1 MNTMTT
7 AQKKAYEDATRNAE
21 QLTFGTVY
29 GYARIST
36 PKQKIERQL
45 ANIKN
50 FYENAVI
57 VQEEY
62 TGTTTDRPAWN
73 RLMKRVKTGDTIV
86 FDEVSRMSRNAEEGF
101 TAYQDLFSKGVKLVF
116 LKERHIDTDVYQN
129 ALNRQLEKTGNKVMD
144 CILEG
149 VNNALM
155 ELARQQIEIAF
166 TTAQAEVDFL
176 RQRTAEGVRNAQKR
190 YMEEELNGI
199 EHTKLNVGRQT
210 GKKVTTKKSVEMK
223 EQILKLAD
231 AFGGNLKDVEVIK
244 ILKIDRHTYYKYKKE
259 LKEQGR

>member
-7 AQKKAYEDATRNAE
+7 AQKQAYDEATRNAE

-36 PKQKIERQL
+36 PQQKIERQL
-45 ANIKN
+45 TNISN
-50 FYENAVI
+50 FYKDAVI
-57 VQEEY
+57 VQEAY

-73 RLMKRVKTGDTIV
+73 KLLKRVKAGDTIV

-101 TAYQDLFSKGVKLVF
+101 TAYQDLFNKGVKLVF
-116 LKERHIDTDVYQN
+116 LKERHIDTDIYKT
-129 ALNRQLEKTGNKVMD
+129 ALDTQLVKTGNKIID
-144 CILEG
+144 CVLEG

-155 ELARQQIEIAF
+155 ELARQQIKMAF
-166 TTAQAEVDFL
+166 DTAQAEVDFM
-176 RQRTAEGVRNAQKR
+176 RKRTSEGVRNAQKR
-190 YMEEELNGI
+190 YLEEELNGV

-231 AFGGNLKDVEVIK
+231 TFGGNLKDVEVIK